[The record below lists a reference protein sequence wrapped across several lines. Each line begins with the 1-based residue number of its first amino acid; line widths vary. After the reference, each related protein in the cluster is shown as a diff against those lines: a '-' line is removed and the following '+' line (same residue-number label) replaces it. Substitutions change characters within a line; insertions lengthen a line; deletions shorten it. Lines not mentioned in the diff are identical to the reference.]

1 VKKVSGTPDWREIK
15 PVKQMYKQIA
25 DRLVEQTVVEIAYN
39 ILTDKDYLKQMLSD
53 EQLSEYE
60 FDTLRIYLIAYLMR
74 KYVK

>member
-1 VKKVSGTPDWREIK
+1 MSGVPDWREIK

-25 DRLVEQTVVEIAYN
+25 DRLVEEAIVQIAYS
-39 ILTDKDYLKQMLSD
+39 ILTNKDYLKQMLS
-53 EQLSEYE
+53 EETLNEYE

>member
-1 VKKVSGTPDWREIK
+1 MSGTPDWREIK